1 MSSPNARDE
10 IRAEL
15 RERLENVERSFPDD
29 GGYRDATREAIA
41 ELCAIAKL
49 LLELDDRRHEP

>member
-1 MSSPNARDE
+1 MGVRDE
-10 IRAEL
+10 IRAAI